1 MESHHRLEAG
11 TRGPG
16 PAPAHRPR
24 LLAALGPCLLLSGL
38 LLGCAPQS
46 PAEPLPQP
54 EPPME
59 DGKGWK
65 PVTG

>member
-1 MESHHRLEAG
+1 MESHHRIVLPSA
-11 TRGPG
+11 
-16 PAPAHRPR
+16 PAPAHRTCV
-24 LLAALGPCLLLSGL
+24 LAALGPCLLLTGL

-54 EPPME
+54 DPPKE